1 MLMIFCSRL
10 RAIAYF
16 IYLKMYL
23 DMKRSLTGGPKYGGL
38 EKRMSDSGTGL
49 AHGREPLAMR
59 TRLQWRRR
67 DQDAPE
73 LGLTALPLFDSS

>member
-1 MLMIFCSRL
+1 MIFCSSL
-10 RAIAYF
+10 RAIAYY
-16 IYLKMYL
+16 IYFKRYL
-23 DMKRSLTGGPKYGGL
+23 YMKRSLTGEPKYGGL